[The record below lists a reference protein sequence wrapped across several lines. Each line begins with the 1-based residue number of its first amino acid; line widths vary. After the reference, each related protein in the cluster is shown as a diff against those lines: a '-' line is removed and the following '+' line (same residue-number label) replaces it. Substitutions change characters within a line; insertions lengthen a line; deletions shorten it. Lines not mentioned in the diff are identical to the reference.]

1 MTGGALPAG
10 PVSEKV
16 SVRHWVAKLIFF
28 PVIESVEM
36 LPPSSK
42 AEAVVKVEGPAI
54 TNDWKSRRI

>member
-16 SVRHWVAKLIFF
+16 SVRHWVAKLIAF
-28 PVIESVEM
+28 PKKLDVM
-36 LPPSSK
+36 LPPSSR
-42 AEAVVKVEGPAI
+42 AEAVVTVEGPAI